1 MGASESSFLKG
12 HFEDIE
18 LAENT
23 QSHSYAI
30 QRARTKA
37 ISTSKESSITT
48 SSGYQSSKT
57 YVLIFS
63 GDKHLMENLKHFSRT
78 IRHPTVLYYME
89 TFSLDTSLTTHVVFE
104 NAFPLSQKISVMTP
118 QELIHGIYNI
128 LNALMFI
135 HDLCLCSYNN
145 VLITSIFVTV
155 DGEWKLSCL
164 ENMSKLTNSSWQVF
178 AQNRIPSHLLPP
190 EDSCE
195 ASVSASF
202 GFTRDVYMLGHLLR
216 NEILT
221 SQNLSR
227 YSKTI
232 DPNLYAFKDY
242 AIANLLN
249 QDYKQR
255 PRCSQI
261 LKHPVFNNY
270 FTSVI
275 NFFHNFLAKSH
286 AERATF
292 LETLYCNT
300 EKLDPKLIV
309 TRILPLLLSD
319 YVICEQSA
327 QKLVADIWNP
337 SVSIKNPKSTKGFMS
352 ENMFKEHVVPQFL
365 KLLQSRSID
374 TRLLLLS
381 HFKPILPYIPK
392 KDISKVLLP
401 KLLTGLRDTNDD
413 IVSLTFHCL
422 GDLVPYLGSS
432 RVVGGSRRCVF
443 VETRPRN
450 QSSISSLSHG
460 GESSYF
466 AEVDETDDTDSE
478 NESLTSRGN
487 KKSEKR
493 QSKLKGHRIL
503 QVHKK
508 SASESIHRL
517 DPISEKT
524 EDVMASPMTKNL
536 AERAASQEENNYS
549 SSPGS
554 ISGQLDTFTDVQ
566 LSPVAKHLTSPPPTS
581 LSNQGGTVSQT
592 QKLIAPTQFHFGVHA
607 KKEYSSDASNSS
619 LEAVDNSESYPKS
632 ENFLDS
638 CSRGLMREN
647 RLSLSDSN
655 EVVHRRLM
663 TDKPGNEHQRFE
675 YNVEEDCSIDRRN
688 DVTNND
694 VDRRNDVI
702 MMNEALHEM
711 ESGLNED
718 PPACSGSQDHGGWDD
733 VDWSSD

>member
-1 MGASESSFLKG
+1 MGASDSSFLKG

-23 QSHSYAI
+23 QSHSYVI
-30 QRARTKA
+30 QRARTKDTA
-37 ISTSKESSITT
+37 T
-48 SSGYQSSKT
+48 SSKDPSMTSSPGYQASAKT

-78 IRHPTVLYYME
+78 IRHPTVLYYMD

-104 NAFPLSQKISVMTP
+104 NAYPLSQKISVMTP

-145 VLITSIFVTV
+145 VLITSIFVTM

-195 ASVSASF
+195 ATVPASF

-275 NFFHNFLAKSH
+275 NFFHNFLAKSE
-286 AERATF
+286 AERTTF

-319 YVICEQSA
+319 YVICEPAA
-327 QKLVADIWNP
+327 QKLIADIWNP
-337 SVSIKNPKSTKGFMS
+337 SISIKNPKSTKGFMT
-352 ENMFKEHVVPQFL
+352 ETMYKEHVVPQFL

-374 TRLLLLS
+374 TRLLLLT
-381 HFKPILPYIPK
+381 HLKPILPYIPK

-443 VETRPRN
+443 VETRPRT
-450 QSSISSLSHG
+450 QSNASSLSHG
-460 GESSYF
+460 AESSYF
-466 AEVDETDDTDSE
+466 AEEDESDYSDSD
-478 NESLTSRGN
+478 NESSSSSRNSG
-487 KKSEKR
+487 KKIEKR
-493 QSKLKGHRIL
+493 QSKTKSRKIL
-503 QVHKK
+503 ATQKK
-508 SASESIHRL
+508 NASDSIHRL

-524 EDVMASPMTKNL
+524 EDIMLSPNTQQGPSVFV
-536 AERAASQEENNYS
+536 ASQEGSNYS

-554 ISGQLDTFTDVQ
+554 ISGQPNTFTDVQ
-566 LSPVAKHLTSPPPTS
+566 LSPVAKHQTSPPPTS
-581 LSNQGGTVSQT
+581 QSSTSQAQ
-592 QKLIAPTQFHFGVHA
+592 QKLTTPIQFHFGVHP
-607 KKEYSSDASNSS
+607 KKEINSDASNSS
-619 LEAVDNSESYPKS
+619 LDTIEASESFPKS
-632 ENFLDS
+632 EYSHFDS
-638 CSRGLMREN
+638 CSGGLVREN

-655 EVVHRRLM
+655 EVVNRKG
-663 TDKPGNEHQRFE
+663 TSDQRTE
-675 YNVEEDCSIDRRN
+675 NHGTSEP
-688 DVTNND
+688 
-694 VDRRNDVI
+694 NDVI
-702 MMNEALHEM
+702 SSVKNDVIKSDVVMNEALHEL

-718 PPACSGSQDHGGWDD
+718 PVLCSGSQDHGGWDD
-733 VDWSSD
+733 LDWNSD